1 MTSAVAQ
8 QQTEHHSLVTEEEPA
23 EREADVSADT
33 ETATAMEVGPPTT
46 LNISSIDSRP
56 EVLMAPM
63 DNQNGDLDEVIAVA
77 ETSGSDPQPGID
89 PLQAIPVPPTVA
101 LQEKP
106 LTVFEDR
113 SGGMKSSHCDMEKN
127 RETEQYHSSS
137 GSTADVEEVTLLTQV
152 FQPAK
157 KKPRKEMYDQAEE
170 DHSHL
175 LRAETETS
183 VALGLSS
190 EFIHNGGDAE
200 QTEEGEQLV
209 LHVSDR
215 KDG

>member
-1 MTSAVAQ
+1 MTSAVTQ
-8 QQTEHHSLVTEEEPA
+8 QQTEHHSLVTEKEPGD
-23 EREADVSADT
+23 READVSADT
-33 ETATAMEVGPPTT
+33 ETATTTEVGPPTT
-46 LNISSIDSRP
+46 FNISSFDSQP

-77 ETSGSDPQPGID
+77 KTSGSDPHPGID
-89 PLQAIPVPPTVA
+89 PLQVIQVPPTVA

-106 LTVFEDR
+106 LTVFEDQP
-113 SGGMKSSHCDMEKN
+113 GGRKSSHCDMEKN
-127 RETEQYHSSS
+127 RETDQYHGSSD
-137 GSTADVEEVTLLTQV
+137 STADVKEVTLLTQV

-157 KKPRKEMYDQAEE
+157 KKPRIEMYDQAEE

-175 LRAETETS
+175 LQAETETS

-190 EFIHNGGDAE
+190 EFIHTGGDAE
-200 QTEEGEQLV
+200 QAEEEEKLV

-215 KDG
+215 NDG